1 MCFWEMPGSL
11 VLGHSCLRPCTA
23 HLAYLDVWFTPV
35 PMAER
40 CVRTQALAAPQPRPS
55 QPPADTPAGGQDDS
69 IQGARLRR
77 SAALRACSGGA
88 ARARTV
94 QLARGRQPGRAA
106 ARRGVCAARSV
117 LPVRTQSKRV
127 HSKCGQT
134 RPSAMLCTIAVAGWE
149 EGFRASFAALSQ
161 QLSDGCNLDK
171 TPTDRVKHRRSG

>member
-1 MCFWEMPGSL
+1 MPGSL

-69 IQGARLRR
+69 IQGACLRR